1 MRDPG
6 GREGRGWRRFVGPLL
21 MVLLIAVGGALLEV
35 TARDA
40 DETWLV
46 RGFLVLGLAVMTV
59 YVLAVSLPTARTARD
74 LRRLVRRHQAD
85 CDAMTRTLEELR
97 HGDLVQALEPIREL
111 DSDVRSAVEAATRSL
126 AALVQQIQ
134 SSSVE
139 VANSAMTVQETAE
152 ELASASSEQAA
163 AVVEITATTEELAR
177 TAGQIATSA
186 SGQAELASRAEE
198 AGVAGVRALESAAEG
213 VETVSR
219 RIEAIAT
226 KADTLGRRSREI
238 SQVLDLI
245 REIAQET
252 HILALNAAIEASA
265 AGEHGERFAVV
276 AEEVRR
282 LAERSRES
290 VESVRTLVDEF
301 TGAVRA
307 VVVATEEGSKDVAAV
322 LEQTR
327 STEEAM
333 AQLRAALTDTARAAR
348 EISLATQEQRTAS
361 DQVVLTLREISD
373 VIQRMA
379 DGLGQFTGAAGRL
392 DSVALSIQ
400 LLTQS
405 FRIDSD
411 HSLMHEIVSW
421 APRMGDVAHNLEA
434 AERRLRELLVACPY
448 AELAFLVDG
457 DGTMVAYAL
466 NPDLVDKDTADPV
479 RVGQSYAD
487 RPWFLAVTRE
497 GRTAVTPL
505 YESLLTGARCFT
517 IAAPVQDRRGAV
529 TGTLGMDINV
539 RNWTRI

>member
-1 MRDPG
+1 
-6 GREGRGWRRFVGPLL
+6 LL

>member
-1 MRDPG
+1 M
-6 GREGRGWRRFVGPLL
+6 L
-21 MVLLIAVGGALLEV
+21 MVVLIVVGGALLEI

-59 YVLAVSLPTARTARD
+59 YVLAVALPTARTARD
-74 LRRLVRRHQAD
+74 LRRLALRHEAD
-85 CDAMTRTLEELR
+85 CDAMGRTLEELR
-97 HGDLVQALEPIREL
+97 QGDLVGALEPIREL
-111 DSDVRSAVEAATRSL
+111 DPEVRTAVEAATRSL

-152 ELASASSEQAA
+152 EFASASSEQAA

-177 TAGQIATSA
+177 TAGQIASSA
-186 SGQAELASRAEE
+186 SGQAELASHAEDAGA
-198 AGVAGVRALESAAEG
+198 AGVQALSAASAG
-213 VETVSR
+213 VETVR
-219 RIEAIAT
+219 QRIDAVAAR
-226 KADTLGRRSREI
+226 ADTLGRRSREI

-307 VVVATEEGSKDVAAV
+307 VVVSAEEGTKEVGRV
-322 LEQTR
+322 LEQTL

-333 AQLRAALTDTARAAR
+333 AQLRAALTNTARAAR

-361 DQVVLTLREISD
+361 DQVVLTLREVSD

-379 DGLGQFTGAAGRL
+379 DGLGQFTRAARRL

-411 HSLMHEIVSW
+411 HSLMHEIASW

-434 AERRLRELLVACPY
+434 AEGRLRELLAACPY
-448 AELAFLVDG
+448 AELAYLVDPEG
-457 DGTMVAYAL
+457 MMVAYAL
-466 NPDLVDKDTADPV
+466 NADVVDTDTGAGV

-487 RPWFLAVTRE
+487 RPWFLAATRE
-497 GRTAVTPL
+497 ARTTLTPL

-517 IAAPVQDRRGAV
+517 IATPVRDRRGGV